1 METPDIIASILVV
14 LALVIAIL
22 STPIRSAFGDI
33 MGSTGTGDL
42 ALFAIEVILF
52 IGIIAVAIYG
62 QTYSRT

>member
-22 STPIRSAFGDI
+22 STPIRKSFGEM

-42 ALFAIEVILF
+42 VLFAIEALLF

>member
-14 LALVIAIL
+14 LALIIAIL
-22 STPIRSAFGDI
+22 STPIRSAFGDM

-42 ALFAIEVILF
+42 ALFAIEAILF

-62 QTYSRT
+62 QTYSKA